1 MEKKKEDTKMT
12 DADVITPDSFRFF
25 RTFYEA
31 SKMIGDDKSRLK
43 FYDAI
48 SEYVFINKLP
58 PFLEDESG
66 DGRLLNMAW
75 LLVKPVVDK
84 SIGNSNGGRNS
95 GGDRPSMR
103 GNQNAQKQHDCN
115 SQSSVGQQSIN
126 RDKERDKGIGMDK
139 DKGIG
144 MDVGVG
150 ETRNLTPSEVF
161 DYLASEHF
169 ELDSTQLAKCY
180 AYVTKR
186 PLDNWQ
192 GSAIEWY
199 AKSGSKKIRKGDKWQ
214 YYNSKYKL
222 TTRR

>member
-1 MEKKKEDTKMT
+1 MAQGVEKKKEDTEMIDT
-12 DADVITPDSFRFF
+12 DVTTPDSFRFF

-31 SKMIGDDKSRLK
+31 TKMIGGDKSRLQ

-58 PFLEDESG
+58 SFLDDKSAEG
-66 DGRLLNMAW
+66 TLLNMAW
-75 LLVKPVVDK
+75 LLVKPVIEK
-84 SIGNSNGGRNS
+84 SIGNSKGGRNS

-103 GNQNAQKQHDCN
+103 DNKNAQKQHDYN
-115 SQSSVGQQSIN
+115 SQSTVEQQSIN
-126 RDKERDKGIGMDK
+126 RDKDKGIGMDK

-150 ETRNLTPSEVF
+150 VGETRNLTPSDVF
-161 DYLASEHF
+161 DYLASEQF
-169 ELDSTQLAKCY
+169 ELDPTQLAKCY
-180 AYVTKR
+180 AYVIKR

-199 AKSGSKKIRKGDKWQ
+199 AKSGSKKTKKKR
-214 YYNSKYKL
+214 
-222 TTRR
+222 

>member
-1 MEKKKEDTKMT
+1 MIET
-12 DADVITPDSFRFF
+12 DITTPDSFRFF

-31 SKMIGDDKSRLK
+31 SKMIGGDKSRLQ

-48 SEYVFINKLP
+48 SEYVFVNKLP
-58 PFLEDESG
+58 SFLDDESA

-103 GNQNAQKQHDCN
+103 GNQNAQKQHDYN
-115 SQSSVGQQSIN
+115 SQSTVEQQSIN

-139 DKGIG
+139 DKDKGIG

-150 ETRNLTPSEVF
+150 EARNLTPSDVF
-161 DYLASEHF
+161 DYLASEQF
-169 ELDSTQLAKCY
+169 ELDPTQLARCY
-180 AYVTKR
+180 AYVVKR

-199 AKSGSKKIRKGDKWQ
+199 AKSGSKK
-214 YYNSKYKL
+214 SKKK
-222 TTRR
+222 R